1 MTMRFA
7 MAAFVAGCVAGA
19 FGGLVANAGFE
30 ETAPG
35 GAIPSWEWE
44 RDDAIATVSVVPGEG
59 MGGSN
64 ALLID
69 KRSPDKRVIVVQRI
83 QLAPGGHYRV
93 TCRVRTE
100 DFICRD
106 VNLTGT
112 EISIRHVINGKP
124 VSLPAQS
131 SRPVTETSGGW
142 ARAVGHIDPPADSEG
157 IVELRLWIH
166 FSVTGKFYY
175 DDVTVEERIDP
186 PAPEPSRADVS
197 IVDGHNRL
205 IVDGKPFLPLGFYSE
220 AWDPFTVSNLD
231 LVASGPYNTI
241 VPYSFPNRRQMD
253 MCAARGLKVLYNAN
267 VYYGT
272 RWAFG
277 KVKSE
282 EEEEAW
288 TAKTIA
294 AFKDHPALLGWYVND
309 EFSIA
314 FRDRLIARNRFV
326 KSLDPHHVTWGV
338 HCEPLDSR
346 WFLDC
351 HDVLGVDPYPI
362 KGNGKEMKIMRC
374 YEHPSEALRTIANK
388 RAVWQVIQVF
398 DWGMFSTELLQKG
411 SRPPTREEISAM
423 TQLAIA
429 GGANGIFYLS
439 TTSLASPVN
448 GAEFHRRWADVLAAA
463 NEVKANETTI
473 LSPPGPAVAEVSS
486 PSLKVRTWNT
496 AGRGD
501 PAAPQGRAIAL
512 VVNGSYQPVVGT
524 VRCAG
529 CEPLDV
535 NLGALA
541 HGYYRLSDT
550 LTQPNKQTQR
560 RTKP

>member
-1 MTMRFA
+1 MTRRML
-7 MAAFVAGCVAGA
+7 VAILVVGGITGT
-19 FGGLVANAGFE
+19 FGGPLVNPGFE
-30 ETAPG
+30 EGAADVAVPG
-35 GAIPSWEWE
+35 WTWE
-44 RDDAIATVSVVPGEG
+44 RDDSIATVSVVAGEG
-59 MGGSN
+59 VAGSR

-69 KRSPDKRVIVVQRI
+69 KRSPEKGFEVRQRI
-83 QLAPGGHYRV
+83 RLVPGGHYRV

-100 DFICRD
+100 DFICRNVD
-106 VNLTGT
+106 LTGT
-112 EISIRHVINGKP
+112 KLSVLHIIGGKA

-131 SRPVTETSGGW
+131 TRTVTETSGGW
-142 ARAVGHIDPPADSEG
+142 ARAVGHIDPPADAEG
-157 IVELRLWIH
+157 EVELRLWIH
-166 FSVTGKFYY
+166 FSVTGRFYY
-175 DDVTVEERIDP
+175 DDITVEERVDP
-186 PAPEPSRADVS
+186 PVPEPSRADAS
-197 IVDGHNRL
+197 IVDEHNRL
-205 IVDGKPFLPLGFYSE
+205 IVDGKPFLPLGFYVE

-231 LVASGPYNTI
+231 LVASGPYNTL
-241 VPYSFPNRRQMD
+241 VPYSFPDRRQMD
-253 MCAARGLKVLYNAN
+253 LCAARGLKVLYNAN

-277 KVKSE
+277 KVRSE
-282 EEEEAW
+282 EAEEEW

-309 EFSIA
+309 EFNFA
-314 FRDRLIARNRFV
+314 FRDRLIARNRLV

-338 HCEPLDSR
+338 HMEPLDSR
-346 WFLDC
+346 WFLAC

-362 KGNGKEMKIMRC
+362 KGNAKEMKLMRC
-374 YEHPSEALRTIANK
+374 YEHPSVTLQTVANT

-398 DWGMFSTELLQKG
+398 DWGMFSTALLAQG

-463 NEVKANETTI
+463 NEVKANESTI
-473 LSPPGPAVAEVSS
+473 LSPSGPAVTDASS
-486 PSLKVRTWNT
+486 SSLKVRTWNT
-496 AGRGD
+496 GD
-501 PAAPQGRAIAL
+501 RTVAL
-512 VVNGSYQPVVGT
+512 VVNGSYKPVVGT

-541 HGYYRLSDT
+541 HGYYVLQKSDS
-550 LTQPNKQTQR
+550 QH
-560 RTKP
+560 